1 MNEINSQN
9 MLQVG
14 TILHGTYKI
23 ESYLSSGGFG
33 NTYLAKNIEF
43 DETYAIKEFFVKGVC
58 QRDGNSTT
66 ISVSN
71 AENTNSFEQQR
82 EKFKKEA
89 RRLRSL
95 SNPHIVKVYD
105 LFEENGTAYYV
116 MDYVDGENLS
126 ARLKRTNAPLA
137 ESEVRNYLNQ
147 ILDGLEAIHNEGM
160 FHLDIK
166 PANIMVDSHDV
177 VKLIDFGAS
186 KQQSTVGGA
195 TMSTGISY
203 TNGYAPS
210 EQMAQSYDKFGPW
223 TDFYALGATV
233 YKLLTNQDP
242 PSVSDLSEDDTED
255 KHLALPMPN
264 VSEEMKKLVVWMMQ
278 VNRLKRPKN
287 VREVIMELQEVSFS
301 GGNSACLNS
310 KLQSTLTPKGDEQT
324 ISCPNDNIVDG
335 LLQKDVSEKHSIFCF
350 QGRTGRLVYW
360 IVTVLGIV
368 ALGLFVFV
376 SEELVR
382 NLGLTLNENVVSIC
396 IVSWY
401 LFYCYLVF
409 AVGAKRCHDLGHSGW
424 FQMIPFYGFV
434 MLFLAGN
441 EEENEYGE
449 RGNGISNKSIKVLGG
464 IVGTV
469 CVITLAIFLLG
480 EDKAKLY
487 GEAEDI
493 IEGHVIENGIIQ
505 PCDSVKALPTIQKLA
520 EKQYGPAMW
529 MLAQYYEH
537 GSAGIA
543 MDTIEANRLC
553 EQAFPILLKEAEG
566 GDMYSQCALSLI
578 YASGKGTQTDNSK
591 AFTWMQK
598 SAEQGYG
605 DALGNLAIHYL
616 NGIGCNENKQKAFE
630 CVQKAVEVN
639 KPNGE
644 LLAAMY
650 LQGIGTKI
658 DTAKAISIYKEL
670 ADMQSSSSQAQL
682 GHIYYEQDKYEL
694 AFKYLSQAEKKDE
707 LQAIDDLTVM
717 YLRGWGVTESQ
728 DQAISLAQRSVK
740 LSNRD
745 PYFLFALG
753 VCYEEK
759 DNAKAFAN
767 VKESAEKGNP
777 SAQYRLALYYQN
789 GYGVKVNENL
799 AYKWYKKAL
808 ANGYKEDN

>member
-1 MNEINSQN
+1 MSAINELN

-23 ESYLSSGGFG
+23 ESYLASGGFG

-147 ILDGLEAIHNEGM
+147 ILDGLEAIHNKGM

-242 PSVSDLSEDDTED
+242 PSVSDLSEDETED

-287 VREVIMELQEVSFS
+287 VGEIETAKV
-301 GGNSACLNS
+301 
-310 KLQSTLTPKGDEQT
+310 
-324 ISCPNDNIVDG
+324 
-335 LLQKDVSEKHSIFCF
+335 
-350 QGRTGRLVYW
+350 GRLVDDYGMDDKSFEE
-360 IVTVLGIV
+360 TVCEDKFQNTAKQRQNEKQVKRYKTLWLLLGI
-368 ALGLFVFV
+368 
-376 SEELVR
+376 
-382 NLGLTLNENVVSIC
+382 
-396 IVSWY
+396 
-401 LFYCYLVF
+401 
-409 AVGAKRCHDLGHSGW
+409 
-424 FQMIPFYGFV
+424 
-434 MLFLAGN
+434 LFLFFVIGGIWWISQPSKKEQYAKAECMIEGKI
-441 EEENEYGE
+441 EENG
-449 RGNGISNKSIKVLGG
+449 V
-464 IVGTV
+464 VV
-469 CVITLAIFLLG
+469 PA
-480 EDKAKLY
+480 
-487 GEAEDI
+487 
-493 IEGHVIENGIIQ
+493 
-505 PCDSVKALPTIQKLA
+505 DSVAALPVIQKLA
-520 EKQYGPAMW
+520 NAQYGPAMW
-529 MLAQYYEH
+529 MLAQYYAN
-537 GSAGIA
+537 GSAGIPK
-543 MDTIEANRLC
+543 DSTEAERLYKV
-553 EQAFPILLKEAEG
+553 AFPVLLKEAEN
-566 GDMYSQCALSLI
+566 GDMYSQCALSLL
-578 YASGKGTQTDNSK
+578 YGNGKGCAKNESM
-591 AFTWMQK
+591 AFYWMEK
-598 SAEQGYG
+598 SSEQEYD
-605 DALGNLAIHYL
+605 DALNNIGIMYV
-616 NGIGCNENKQKAFE
+616 NGIGCKENPQKAFK
-630 CVQKAVEVN
+630 CFQRAARLNSLGGQMFVASAYL
-639 KPNGE
+639 NG
-644 LLAAMY
+644 Y
-650 LQGIGTKI
+650 GVDV
-658 DTAKAISIYKEL
+658 DTIKAISLYQKLSEKKYIPAK
-670 ADMQSSSSQAQL
+670 SQL
-682 GHIYYEQDKYEL
+682 GQIFFNQSKFDLALKYNLEAADENWESACLLGYAFLGGQGTKTNVDK
-694 AFKYLSQAEKKDE
+694 A
-707 LQAIDDLTVM
+707 
-717 YLRGWGVTESQ
+717 
-728 DQAISLAQRSVK
+728 
-740 LSNRD
+740 
-745 PYFLFALG
+745 LFYTTNAVDMSGGNPECLWLLG
-753 VCYEEK
+753 ICYENK
-759 DNAKAFAN
+759 NDLNSAFQAYKASAEQNFAN
-767 VKESAEKGNP
+767 
-777 SAQYRLALYYQN
+777 AQYKLAVYYQN
-789 GYGVKVNENL
+789 GYGVKANQDT
-799 AYKWYKKAL
+799 AQKWYDRAIS
-808 ANGYKEDN
+808 NGYKDETVNTSQPAKRKKETSKKKSVSQKKNKNNQIKKGESWYYDSNGNLHWVKDGKVIW

>member
-1 MNEINSQN
+1 MDELNNQN

-126 ARLKRTNAPLA
+126 TRLKRTNVPLA

-223 TDFYALGATV
+223 TDFYALGATM

-242 PSVSDLSEDDTED
+242 PSVSDLSEDETED

-287 VREVIMELQEVSFS
+287 VGEIKCWKIKEIVNMEHKLNSSESSKVLDDSNEDTICLDNKSITQFRNTKQEMYQGKVDSKTMSKKKNRFIVIFFVLLIIICGIVFLSGSKETTSSANTNMETVNNNLSIKIDGVTVSGLDASKEHGWVEEHIIIFNGKQYKYRGYVQIKNGKLYPYNGYKDYAGSISDCEMIIMGKKGKYSGSVTCFEGKLYAHGTGIIDFDEGGYCSAAFSLGKIENADVNYYYPNGDWFS
-301 GGNSACLNS
+301 GTVINNKFVKGSL
-310 KLQSTLTPKGDEQT
+310 KIKKTGRMFFGTFTPKGKPLKGEW
-324 ISCPNDNIVDG
+324 
-335 LLQKDVSEKHSIFCF
+335 LDV
-350 QGRTGRLVYW
+350 
-360 IVTVLGIV
+360 
-368 ALGLFVFV
+368 
-376 SEELVR
+376 
-382 NLGLTLNENVVSIC
+382 
-396 IVSWY
+396 
-401 LFYCYLVF
+401 
-409 AVGAKRCHDLGHSGW
+409 
-424 FQMIPFYGFV
+424 
-434 MLFLAGN
+434 
-441 EEENEYGE
+441 
-449 RGNGISNKSIKVLGG
+449 
-464 IVGTV
+464 
-469 CVITLAIFLLG
+469 
-480 EDKAKLY
+480 
-487 GEAEDI
+487 
-493 IEGHVIENGIIQ
+493 
-505 PCDSVKALPTIQKLA
+505 
-520 EKQYGPAMW
+520 
-529 MLAQYYEH
+529 
-537 GSAGIA
+537 
-543 MDTIEANRLC
+543 
-553 EQAFPILLKEAEG
+553 
-566 GDMYSQCALSLI
+566 
-578 YASGKGTQTDNSK
+578 
-591 AFTWMQK
+591 
-598 SAEQGYG
+598 
-605 DALGNLAIHYL
+605 
-616 NGIGCNENKQKAFE
+616 
-630 CVQKAVEVN
+630 
-639 KPNGE
+639 
-644 LLAAMY
+644 
-650 LQGIGTKI
+650 
-658 DTAKAISIYKEL
+658 
-670 ADMQSSSSQAQL
+670 
-682 GHIYYEQDKYEL
+682 
-694 AFKYLSQAEKKDE
+694 
-707 LQAIDDLTVM
+707 
-717 YLRGWGVTESQ
+717 
-728 DQAISLAQRSVK
+728 
-740 LSNRD
+740 
-745 PYFLFALG
+745 
-753 VCYEEK
+753 
-759 DNAKAFAN
+759 
-767 VKESAEKGNP
+767 
-777 SAQYRLALYYQN
+777 
-789 GYGVKVNENL
+789 
-799 AYKWYKKAL
+799 
-808 ANGYKEDN
+808 

>member
-1 MNEINSQN
+1 

-147 ILDGLEAIHNEGM
+147 ILDGLEAIHNKGM

-242 PSVSDLSEDDTED
+242 PSVSDLSGDETED

-287 VREVIMELQEVSFS
+287 VGEIKCWKIKEIVNMEHKLNSSESSKVLDDSNEDTICLDNKSITQFRNTKQEMYQGKVDSKTMSKKKNRFIVIFFVLLIIICGIVFLSGSKETTSSANTNMETVNNNLSIKIDGVTVSGLDASKEHGWVEEHIIIFNGKQYKYRGYVQIKNGKLYPYNGYKDYAGSISDCEMIIMGKKGKYSGSVTCFEGKLYAHGTGIIDFDEGGYCSAAFSLGKIENADVNYYYPNGDWFS
-301 GGNSACLNS
+301 GTVINNKFVKGSL
-310 KLQSTLTPKGDEQT
+310 KIKKTGRMFFGTFTPKGKPLKGEW
-324 ISCPNDNIVDG
+324 
-335 LLQKDVSEKHSIFCF
+335 LDV
-350 QGRTGRLVYW
+350 
-360 IVTVLGIV
+360 
-368 ALGLFVFV
+368 
-376 SEELVR
+376 
-382 NLGLTLNENVVSIC
+382 
-396 IVSWY
+396 
-401 LFYCYLVF
+401 
-409 AVGAKRCHDLGHSGW
+409 
-424 FQMIPFYGFV
+424 
-434 MLFLAGN
+434 
-441 EEENEYGE
+441 
-449 RGNGISNKSIKVLGG
+449 
-464 IVGTV
+464 
-469 CVITLAIFLLG
+469 
-480 EDKAKLY
+480 
-487 GEAEDI
+487 
-493 IEGHVIENGIIQ
+493 
-505 PCDSVKALPTIQKLA
+505 
-520 EKQYGPAMW
+520 
-529 MLAQYYEH
+529 
-537 GSAGIA
+537 
-543 MDTIEANRLC
+543 
-553 EQAFPILLKEAEG
+553 
-566 GDMYSQCALSLI
+566 
-578 YASGKGTQTDNSK
+578 
-591 AFTWMQK
+591 
-598 SAEQGYG
+598 
-605 DALGNLAIHYL
+605 
-616 NGIGCNENKQKAFE
+616 
-630 CVQKAVEVN
+630 
-639 KPNGE
+639 
-644 LLAAMY
+644 
-650 LQGIGTKI
+650 
-658 DTAKAISIYKEL
+658 
-670 ADMQSSSSQAQL
+670 
-682 GHIYYEQDKYEL
+682 
-694 AFKYLSQAEKKDE
+694 
-707 LQAIDDLTVM
+707 
-717 YLRGWGVTESQ
+717 
-728 DQAISLAQRSVK
+728 
-740 LSNRD
+740 
-745 PYFLFALG
+745 
-753 VCYEEK
+753 
-759 DNAKAFAN
+759 
-767 VKESAEKGNP
+767 
-777 SAQYRLALYYQN
+777 
-789 GYGVKVNENL
+789 
-799 AYKWYKKAL
+799 
-808 ANGYKEDN
+808 

>member
-1 MNEINSQN
+1 MDELNNQN

-137 ESEVRNYLNQ
+137 ESAVRNYLNQ

-223 TDFYALGATV
+223 TDFYALGATM

-242 PSVSDLSEDDTED
+242 PSVSDLSEDETED

-287 VREVIMELQEVSFS
+287 VGEIRRILQQSSVATSNNEETKAFSPHQSYANPVNNDEETVCEISQVKVVVNEDRQGGDEKKNTSNHGLKIVSVILAVGITGLIMRAIYYGGSYDDAFERNMVHGLNTIDKFVS
-301 GGNSACLNS
+301 GGIIFLVFFVPIVSVVLYYVLKKYISWNS
-310 KLQSTLTPKGDEQT
+310 K
-324 ISCPNDNIVDG
+324 
-335 LLQKDVSEKHSIFCF
+335 
-350 QGRTGRLVYW
+350 
-360 IVTVLGIV
+360 
-368 ALGLFVFV
+368 
-376 SEELVR
+376 
-382 NLGLTLNENVVSIC
+382 
-396 IVSWY
+396 
-401 LFYCYLVF
+401 
-409 AVGAKRCHDLGHSGW
+409 
-424 FQMIPFYGFV
+424 
-434 MLFLAGN
+434 
-441 EEENEYGE
+441 
-449 RGNGISNKSIKVLGG
+449 
-464 IVGTV
+464 
-469 CVITLAIFLLG
+469 FLL
-480 EDKAKLY
+480 
-487 GEAEDI
+487 
-493 IEGHVIENGIIQ
+493 
-505 PCDSVKALPTIQKLA
+505 
-520 EKQYGPAMW
+520 
-529 MLAQYYEH
+529 
-537 GSAGIA
+537 
-543 MDTIEANRLC
+543 
-553 EQAFPILLKEAEG
+553 
-566 GDMYSQCALSLI
+566 
-578 YASGKGTQTDNSK
+578 
-591 AFTWMQK
+591 
-598 SAEQGYG
+598 
-605 DALGNLAIHYL
+605 
-616 NGIGCNENKQKAFE
+616 
-630 CVQKAVEVN
+630 
-639 KPNGE
+639 
-644 LLAAMY
+644 
-650 LQGIGTKI
+650 
-658 DTAKAISIYKEL
+658 
-670 ADMQSSSSQAQL
+670 
-682 GHIYYEQDKYEL
+682 
-694 AFKYLSQAEKKDE
+694 KDG
-707 LQAIDDLTVM
+707 
-717 YLRGWGVTESQ
+717 R
-728 DQAISLAQRSVK
+728 
-740 LSNRD
+740 
-745 PYFLFALG
+745 
-753 VCYEEK
+753 
-759 DNAKAFAN
+759 
-767 VKESAEKGNP
+767 
-777 SAQYRLALYYQN
+777 
-789 GYGVKVNENL
+789 
-799 AYKWYKKAL
+799 
-808 ANGYKEDN
+808 

>member
-1 MNEINSQN
+1 MDELNNQN

-223 TDFYALGATV
+223 TDFYALGATM

-242 PSVSDLSEDDTED
+242 PSVSDLSEDETED

-264 VSEEMKKLVVWMMQ
+264 VSKEMMRLVVWMMQ

-287 VREVIMELQEVSFS
+287 VGEIRCISQQSSIATSNNEETKAFSPYQSYANPVNNDEETVWEISQVKVVVNEDRQGGDEKKNTSNHGLKIVSVILAVGITGLIMKAIYYGGSYDDAFERNMVHGLNTIDKFVS
-301 GGNSACLNS
+301 GGIIFLVFFVPIVSVVLYYVLKKYISWNS
-310 KLQSTLTPKGDEQT
+310 K
-324 ISCPNDNIVDG
+324 
-335 LLQKDVSEKHSIFCF
+335 
-350 QGRTGRLVYW
+350 
-360 IVTVLGIV
+360 
-368 ALGLFVFV
+368 
-376 SEELVR
+376 
-382 NLGLTLNENVVSIC
+382 
-396 IVSWY
+396 
-401 LFYCYLVF
+401 
-409 AVGAKRCHDLGHSGW
+409 
-424 FQMIPFYGFV
+424 
-434 MLFLAGN
+434 
-441 EEENEYGE
+441 
-449 RGNGISNKSIKVLGG
+449 
-464 IVGTV
+464 
-469 CVITLAIFLLG
+469 FLL
-480 EDKAKLY
+480 
-487 GEAEDI
+487 
-493 IEGHVIENGIIQ
+493 
-505 PCDSVKALPTIQKLA
+505 
-520 EKQYGPAMW
+520 
-529 MLAQYYEH
+529 
-537 GSAGIA
+537 
-543 MDTIEANRLC
+543 
-553 EQAFPILLKEAEG
+553 
-566 GDMYSQCALSLI
+566 
-578 YASGKGTQTDNSK
+578 
-591 AFTWMQK
+591 
-598 SAEQGYG
+598 
-605 DALGNLAIHYL
+605 
-616 NGIGCNENKQKAFE
+616 
-630 CVQKAVEVN
+630 
-639 KPNGE
+639 
-644 LLAAMY
+644 
-650 LQGIGTKI
+650 
-658 DTAKAISIYKEL
+658 
-670 ADMQSSSSQAQL
+670 
-682 GHIYYEQDKYEL
+682 
-694 AFKYLSQAEKKDE
+694 KDG
-707 LQAIDDLTVM
+707 
-717 YLRGWGVTESQ
+717 R
-728 DQAISLAQRSVK
+728 
-740 LSNRD
+740 
-745 PYFLFALG
+745 
-753 VCYEEK
+753 
-759 DNAKAFAN
+759 
-767 VKESAEKGNP
+767 
-777 SAQYRLALYYQN
+777 
-789 GYGVKVNENL
+789 
-799 AYKWYKKAL
+799 
-808 ANGYKEDN
+808 